1 MAWSHQLESWSTCY
15 WQWLRIPKFDLCS
28 KGSEN
33 LQLTNRTSLW
43 QSALFLSHKCLPS
56 FDVFGHSALLD
67 ACGLGILSWVVQEQF
82 LTINPNLTFFS
93 LLTTLKTW
101 RPNEKSGEQW
111 LWSLHLFCETSAA
124 LKLRLSMVS
133 YNAALGSCTKA
144 GFWKRM
150 CSCADVQLVCYVFTF
165 LLVVLYF
172 LEVLYCIHSVGCQ
185 YSKASRYQ
193 WTVCLSFLITQLQT
207 FIVGAGLKT

>member
-1 MAWSHQLESWSTCY
+1 MIHLLLAGVAH
-15 WQWLRIPKFDLCS
+15 PKVRFV
-28 KGSEN
+28 
-33 LQLTNRTSLW
+33 LQRAPKPPTNRTSLW

-82 LTINPNLTFFS
+82 LTINPNLTVFS

-165 LLVVLYF
+165 F
-172 LEVLYCIHSVGCQ
+172 WLYCIFWRSFTVSIPLGANIQRPRDTSEQ
-185 YSKASRYQ
+185 Y
-193 WTVCLSFLITQLQT
+193 VCRFL
-207 FIVGAGLKT
+207 